1 MQELYWLSVIGKI
14 GGVATV
20 FMVLSVAVAII
31 ATAHSITM
39 DTDESGEKYRFDFP
53 YTTKTNSK
61 AVENHIAEVK
71 RDKHVTKLALRI
83 SIPVAVVSLIGF
95 MFIPTTRQLYAIY
108 GIGSAIDCVKAD
120 STATQLPHKAIVA
133 LDKYLEKM
141 GEND

>member
-1 MQELYWLSVIGKI
+1 MQELYWLSVIGNI

-39 DTDESGEKYRFDFP
+39 DTDESGEKYRFDYP
-53 YTTKTNSK
+53 YSSKRNPK

-83 SIPVAVVSLIGF
+83 SIPVAAVSLIAF
-95 MFIPTTRQLYAIY
+95 MFIPTTRQLCAIY
-108 GIGSAIDCVKAD
+108 GVGSVIDCVKAD